1 MLWIALRTPAS
12 ASSPPHDAA
21 PDAPEQLAL
30 AWWALQ
36 FSPRVCVEQEAVLLE
51 VQDSLRLFGGQRALL
66 QRVRAEAAGQGARA
80 LAVAPTALAALA
92 LLRTLREDTRSAS
105 SNSATSV
112 SSSTTSVRPELVE
125 GLRQAQPERIQ
136 AHDDP
141 LPAPIPAKSCT
152 PAALQRTLDALPL
165 QTLSATHPHA
175 PTLQRLGCRTLG
187 ALRAL
192 PRGGVSRRFGA
203 ALLEALDRAYGLR
216 PDAYEWIA
224 LPEQFSARLE
234 CMGRIEVAEGLLFG
248 ARRLLAQ
255 LGAWLLARQRG
266 VVALTLHW
274 EHDLVRRGDATNGS
288 LTIRTAEATRDMLH
302 LTRLLAEH
310 LARITLPAPV
320 MAIRLEAPQT
330 EALATQ
336 SMGLLPE
343 DQREGETL
351 QQFIE
356 RVSARL
362 GPERVLR
369 GQLIADHRP
378 QHMQRWL
385 PAATTAASS
394 RKKPKLPP
402 HLLLH
407 PPWLLRE
414 PLRLAVQGERPVY
427 QGALTLLAGPERLE
441 SGWWSLLSSAEAE
454 GQELALRD
462 YFVARSPHA
471 GLLWVYRRRS
481 AGEPAWF
488 LQGFYG

>member
-1 MLWIALRTPAS
+1 ML
-12 ASSPPHDAA
+12 
-21 PDAPEQLAL
+21 
-30 AWWALQ
+30 
-36 FSPRVCVEQEAVLLE
+36 QEAVLLE

-66 QRVRAEAAGQGARA
+66 QRVRAEAAQQQARA

-92 LLRTLREDTRSAS
+92 LLRTLPVAED
-105 SNSATSV
+105 
-112 SSSTTSVRPELVE
+112 VE
-125 GLRQAQPERIQ
+125 ESEAITK
-136 AHDDP
+136 
-141 LPAPIPAKSCT
+141 PIPAKSCT
-152 PAALQRTLDALPL
+152 PAALQRTLDTLPL
-165 QTLSATHPHA
+165 ATLSATHTHA

-187 ALRAL
+187 QVRAL

-203 ALLEALDRAYGLR
+203 ALLEALDRAYGQR
-216 PDAYEWIA
+216 PDAFEWMA

-234 CMGRIEVAEGLLFG
+234 FMGRIEVAEGLLFG

-288 LTIRTAEATRDMLH
+288 LDIRTAEATCDMVH

-310 LARITLPAPV
+310 LARVTLPAPV
-320 MAIRLEAPQT
+320 VAIRLEAVQT

-336 SMGLLPE
+336 SISLLSE
-343 DQREGETL
+343 DVREGETL

-362 GPERVLR
+362 GSDRVLR
-369 GQLIADHRP
+369 GQLVADHRP

-385 PAATTAASS
+385 PAATATAAP
-394 RKKPKLPP
+394 RKRPKLPP

-414 PLRLAVQGERPVY
+414 PLRLAVQGERPIY
-427 QGALTLLAGPERLE
+427 QGPLTLLTGPERLE
-441 SGWWSLLSSAEAE
+441 SGWWSLLSAAETE

-462 YFVARSPHA
+462 YYVARSSNA

-481 AGEPAWF
+481 AGEPTWY
-488 LQGFYG
+488 LQGVYG

>member
-1 MLWIALRTPAS
+1 MWIALRAPAPS
-12 ASSPPHDAA
+12 ETSQASPPHDAA
-21 PDAPEQLAL
+21 PHAPEQLAL

-66 QRVRAEAAGQGARA
+66 QRVRAQAAGQGARA

-92 LLRTLREDTRSAS
+92 LLRTLPVAQ
-105 SNSATSV
+105 SV
-112 SSSTTSVRPELVE
+112 EEGATTSE
-125 GLRQAQPERIQ
+125 
-136 AHDDP
+136 
-141 LPAPIPAKSCT
+141 PIPAKACT

-165 QTLSATHPHA
+165 KTLSATHAHA

-187 ALRAL
+187 QLRAL

-216 PDAYEWIA
+216 PDVWEWVA

-248 ARRLLAQ
+248 ARRLLTQ
-255 LGAWLLARQRG
+255 LGAWLQARQRG
-266 VVALTLHW
+266 VLALTLHW

-310 LARITLPAPV
+310 LARVTLPAPV
-320 MAIRLEAPQT
+320 VAIRLEAPQT

-336 SMGLLPE
+336 SISLLPE

-378 QHMQRWL
+378 QHMQRWQ
-385 PAATTAASS
+385 PAATTAAPT
-394 RKKPKLPP
+394 RKSKAKLPP

-414 PLRLAVQGERPVY
+414 PLRLAMQGERPVY

-441 SGWWSLLSSAEAE
+441 SGWWSLLEVAETE

-462 YFVARSPHA
+462 YYVARSPHA

-488 LQGFYG
+488 LQGVYG

>member
-1 MLWIALRTPAS
+1 MLWIALRAPAS

-21 PDAPEQLAL
+21 PDSPEQLAL

-36 FSPRVCVEQEAVLLE
+36 FSPRVCVLEEAVLLE

-66 QRVRAEAAGQGARA
+66 QRVRAEAAQQQARA

-92 LLRTLREDTRSAS
+92 LLRTLPVAEDMAEGDA
-105 SNSATSV
+105 AT
-112 SSSTTSVRPELVE
+112 
-125 GLRQAQPERIQ
+125 QAP
-136 AHDDP
+136 
-141 LPAPIPAKSCT
+141 PAKSCT

-165 QTLSATHPHA
+165 ATLSATHLHA
-175 PTLQRLGCRTLG
+175 PTLQRLGRRTLG
-187 ALRAL
+187 QVRAL

-216 PDAYEWIA
+216 PDAFEWMA

-234 CMGRIEVAEGLLFG
+234 FMGRIEVAEGLLFG

-266 VVALTLHW
+266 AVALTLHW

-288 LTIRTAEATRDMLH
+288 LNIRTAEATRDMVH

-310 LARITLPAPV
+310 LARVTLPAPV
-320 MAIRLEAPQT
+320 VAIRLEAVQT

-336 SMGLLPE
+336 SISLLPE
-343 DQREGETL
+343 DVREGETL

-362 GPERVLR
+362 GSDRVLR
-369 GQLIADHRP
+369 GQLVADHRP

-385 PAATTAASS
+385 PAATTAAAT

-414 PLRLAVQGERPVY
+414 PLRLAVQGERPIY
-427 QGALTLLAGPERLE
+427 QGPLTLLAGPERLE

-488 LQGFYG
+488 LQGMYG

>member
-1 MLWIALRTPAS
+1 MLWIALRAPAS
-12 ASSPPHDAA
+12 APLAQALPPHDTTA
-21 PDAPEQLAL
+21 DSPEQLAL

-36 FSPRVCVEQEAVLLE
+36 FSPRVCVVEEAVLLE
-51 VQDSLRLFGGQRALL
+51 VQGSLRLFGGQRALL
-66 QRVRAEAAGQGARA
+66 QRVRTEAVQQKARA
-80 LAVAPTALAALA
+80 LAVAPTGLAALA
-92 LLRTLREDTRSAS
+92 LLRQLAETEAGS
-105 SNSATSV
+105 
-112 SSSTTSVRPELVE
+112 
-125 GLRQAQPERIQ
+125 
-136 AHDDP
+136 
-141 LPAPIPAKSCT
+141 PIPARSCT
-152 PAALQRTLDALPL
+152 PATLQRTLDALPIDA
-165 QTLSATHPHA
+165 LSATHTHA

-216 PDAYEWIA
+216 PDALEWIA
-224 LPEQFSARLE
+224 LPEAFSARLE
-234 CMGRIEVAEGLLFG
+234 FMGRIELAEGLLFG

-266 VVALTLHW
+266 VLALSLHW

-288 LTIRTAEATRDMLH
+288 LSIRTAEATRDMAH
-302 LTRLLAEH
+302 LTRLLGEH
-310 LARITLPAPV
+310 LARTTLPAPV
-320 MAIRLEAPQT
+320 VAIRLEAPQT

-336 SMGLLPE
+336 SVSLLPE
-343 DQREGETL
+343 DLREGETL
-351 QQFIE
+351 QQFVE

-378 QHMQRWL
+378 QHMQRWQ
-385 PAATTAASS
+385 PAATAASPT
-394 RKKPKLPP
+394 RKRQAKLPP

-414 PLRLAVQGERPVY
+414 PLRLAVQDERPIY

-441 SGWWSLLSSAEAE
+441 SGWWSLLSSAETE
-454 GQELALRD
+454 GRELALRD

-481 AGEPAWF
+481 AGPPAWF
-488 LQGFYG
+488 LHGVYG

>member
-1 MLWIALRTPAS
+1 MLWIALRAPAS

-21 PDAPEQLAL
+21 PDSPEQLAL

-36 FSPRVCVEQEAVLLE
+36 FSPRVCVLEEAVLLE

-66 QRVRAEAAGQGARA
+66 QRVRAEAAQQGGTA

-92 LLRTLREDTRSAS
+92 LLRTLPVAQATEEGADTS
-105 SNSATSV
+105 
-112 SSSTTSVRPELVE
+112 EL
-125 GLRQAQPERIQ
+125 
-136 AHDDP
+136 
-141 LPAPIPAKSCT
+141 IPAKSCT
-152 PAALQRTLDALPL
+152 AAALQRTLDALPIAVL
-165 QTLSATHPHA
+165 NATHPHA

-187 ALRAL
+187 QVRVL

-216 PDAYEWIA
+216 PDAFEWMA
-224 LPEQFSARLE
+224 LPEQFNARLE
-234 CMGRIEVAEGLLFG
+234 FMGRIEVAEGLLFG

-255 LGAWLLARQRG
+255 LGVWLLARQRG

-288 LTIRTAEATRDMLH
+288 LNIRTAEATRDMVH

-310 LARITLPAPV
+310 LARVTLPAPV
-320 MAIRLEAPQT
+320 VAIRLEAVQT

-336 SMGLLPE
+336 SISLLSE
-343 DQREGETL
+343 DVREGETL

-362 GPERVLR
+362 GSDRVLR
-369 GQLIADHRP
+369 GQLVADHRP

-385 PAATTAASS
+385 PAATTATST

-414 PLRLAVQGERPVY
+414 PQRLAVQDERPIY
-427 QGALTLLAGPERLE
+427 QGPLTLLTGPERLE

-488 LQGFYG
+488 LQGLYG

>member
-1 MLWIALRTPAS
+1 MLWIALRAPAS

-51 VQDSLRLFGGQRALL
+51 VQDSLRLFGGQRALQ
-66 QRVRAEAAGQGARA
+66 QRVRAQAAGQGARA

-92 LLRTLREDTRSAS
+92 LLRTLPVAEDVEQGA
-105 SNSATSV
+105 AT
-112 SSSTTSVRPELVE
+112 VE
-125 GLRQAQPERIQ
+125 
-136 AHDDP
+136 
-141 LPAPIPAKSCT
+141 PIPAKACT
-152 PAALQRTLDALPL
+152 PAALQRTLDALAL
-165 QTLSATHPHA
+165 KTLSATHAHA

-187 ALRAL
+187 QLRAL

-203 ALLEALDRAYGLR
+203 TLLEALDRAYGLR
-216 PDAYEWIA
+216 PDAFDWVA

-255 LGAWLLARQRG
+255 LGAWLQARQRG
-266 VVALTLHW
+266 VVVLTLHW
-274 EHDLVRRGDATNGS
+274 EHDLVRWGDATNGS
-288 LTIRTAEATRDMLH
+288 LNIRTAEATRDMLH

-310 LARITLPAPV
+310 LARVTLPAPV
-320 MAIRLEAPQT
+320 VAIRLEASQT

-336 SMGLLPE
+336 SISLLPE

-351 QQFIE
+351 QQFVE

-362 GPERVLR
+362 GSDRVLR

-385 PAATTAASS
+385 PAATVIAPT
-394 RKKPKLPP
+394 RKSKPKLPP

-427 QGALTLLAGPERLE
+427 QGALILLAGPERLE
-441 SGWWSLLSSAEAE
+441 SGWWSLLSTAEAE

-462 YFVARSPHA
+462 YFVAHSQHA

-488 LQGFYG
+488 LQGTYG